1 MKGSASSF
9 LIIVLLK
16 SVQNTRTA
24 KYFHISASQ
33 KYRTTVSMTEK
44 RVSTLRTK
52 DDYFTY
58 WQWRAFIPPYQQRPE
73 EWSAGRW
80 FSFVRFRSVASSPS
94 TTARTLCSQTLF
106 FQQMQTNVYLSNWY
120 FVYFHA
126 IIADY

>member
-9 LIIVLLK
+9 YLSAPKVCAKKQNRVVFSFLHF
-16 SVQNTRTA
+16 SEVQD
-24 KYFHISASQ
+24 F
-33 KYRTTVSMTEK
+33 SMTEK